1 MNIEIKEKLDGIS
14 LLSDSLDSENLV
26 SYIESTPLID
36 IHSNDVIGVR
46 TSDFKYYRDKSNA
59 KERIHLYN
67 LKNDPNEE
75 NNLASFESNKVQEME
90 KLLLTIIK
98 DSPNKLNK
106 TKNDDSQIIEEEL
119 KKMGYV

>member
-75 NNLASFESNKVQEME
+75 K
-90 KLLLTIIK
+90 
-98 DSPNKLNK
+98 
-106 TKNDDSQIIEEEL
+106 
-119 KKMGYV
+119 